1 MKNTT
6 VIANNFKTVLKVAPF
21 SALFTIFY
29 YVFKAAVPVVSTIV
43 SVELLNNAALV
54 LSGTD
59 VENKLILYILIYFGL
74 YLINDIITFIS
85 GITINAGVYEKST
98 SVFRI
103 NLYLK
108 MEKLPAIFFE
118 NAEMLNKKQ
127 RAEQAVNDETL
138 SSIFNRFLIFLSS
151 FVSVISVM
159 VVLAKYSLWL
169 LPISFLSALPYL
181 IANIIRGREFY
192 YLKRAQAQKARLMSY
207 LWSLFCDK
215 RSAKEMRS
223 MGFDNYIMNKWKG
236 VRDQVNQEIWDV
248 NMKRNKSLL
257 WCDAIRIIG
266 YGLSI
271 IIVFLL
277 VVNRSVTIG
286 VFGACLTAFL
296 SVQSSMQTFLIDL
309 GRLPEQLLYAKDYY
323 DFLDYEDENNGEF
336 IYQRLENEIRLINVS
351 FKYPNRDECAL
362 DRVNLIIQKGEKIAV
377 IGENGSGKTT
387 LSKIILGVYEP
398 ESGDVLVDGISLSKI
413 DKQSFN
419 RKVSIVSQNFA
430 KYLLTLR
437 ENVGISETDLMNDDQ
452 RIWKALNS
460 INFESFHVDQ
470 DLDVQFGREFGGIEL
485 SHGQWQKIAIA
496 RGLFRDSEVIVLDEP
511 TSALDPLI
519 EAEILAK
526 FLEMSKDKT
535 AVIISHRVGL
545 CKLVDRVVVMKN
557 GKITE
562 TGTHSELIKMD
573 GEYKRLY
580 TSQQKW
586 YQMDTEG
593 IIMGTDTK

>member
-1 MKNTT
+1 
-6 VIANNFKTVLKVAPF
+6 
-21 SALFTIFY
+21 
-29 YVFKAAVPVVSTIV
+29 
-43 SVELLNNAALV
+43 
-54 LSGTD
+54 
-59 VENKLILYILIYFGL
+59 
-74 YLINDIITFIS
+74 
-85 GITINAGVYEKST
+85 
-98 SVFRI
+98 
-103 NLYLK
+103 
-108 MEKLPAIFFE
+108 
-118 NAEMLNKKQ
+118 
-127 RAEQAVNDETL
+127 
-138 SSIFNRFLIFLSS
+138 
-151 FVSVISVM
+151 
-159 VVLAKYSLWL
+159 
-169 LPISFLSALPYL
+169 
-181 IANIIRGREFY
+181 
-192 YLKRAQAQKARLMSY
+192 
-207 LWSLFCDK
+207 
-215 RSAKEMRS
+215 
-223 MGFDNYIMNKWKG
+223 
-236 VRDQVNQEIWDV
+236 
-248 NMKRNKSLL
+248 
-257 WCDAIRIIG
+257 
-266 YGLSI
+266 
-271 IIVFLL
+271 
-277 VVNRSVTIG
+277 
-286 VFGACLTAFL
+286 
-296 SVQSSMQTFLIDL
+296 
-309 GRLPEQLLYAKDYY
+309 
-323 DFLDYEDENNGEF
+323 
-336 IYQRLENEIRLINVS
+336 
-351 FKYPNRDECAL
+351 
-362 DRVNLIIQKGEKIAV
+362 
-377 IGENGSGKTT
+377 
-387 LSKIILGVYEP
+387 LGVYEP
-398 ESGDVLVDGISLSKI
+398 ESGYVLVDGISLSKI